1 MYTRISFDAATWKT
15 VAKWAP
21 KARAGFQ
28 VGVCKDDNEKI
39 ICGMI
44 QSKTVKYT
52 VGPKRIKEYAFENGE
67 WVLVKTMLKNAE
79 ALFYMFKPPPRKPT
93 ADDKRCAEEHQ

>member
-28 VGVCKDDNEKI
+28 VGVCKDEDGTI
-39 ICGMI
+39 FYGMI

-52 VGPKRIKEYAFENGE
+52 VGPKRIKEYA
-67 WVLVKTMLKNAE
+67 L
-79 ALFYMFKPPPRKPT
+79 
-93 ADDKRCAEEHQ
+93 